1 MAMGVDVAMGNAVIR
16 GNGIAVLVGDDV
28 AMGNA
33 VVRGDGIAV
42 GDDVAMG
49 NAVVVAMGN
58 AVVRGDGI
66 AVGDDVAIGNAV
78 IRGSGIAV
86 GVGAGDTVSEEEGG
100 GVWRD
105 NCGLA
110 VVEGGREVENG
121 IRRLSLEVEVLVSV
135 TEDTSAVVKGDGE
148 TVSASPKPL
157 SPEPLSPKPLIA

>member
-1 MAMGVDVAMGNAVIR
+1 MAMGVGVAMGK
-16 GNGIAVLVGDDV
+16 GIAVGDDV

-33 VVRGDGIAV
+33 VIRGDGIAV

-49 NAVVVAMGN
+49 NAVI
-58 AVVRGDGI
+58 RGDGI
-66 AVGDDVAIGNAV
+66 AVGDDVAMGNA
-78 IRGSGIAV
+78 GDGIAV

-100 GVWRD
+100 RVWRD
-105 NCGLA
+105 DCGLV